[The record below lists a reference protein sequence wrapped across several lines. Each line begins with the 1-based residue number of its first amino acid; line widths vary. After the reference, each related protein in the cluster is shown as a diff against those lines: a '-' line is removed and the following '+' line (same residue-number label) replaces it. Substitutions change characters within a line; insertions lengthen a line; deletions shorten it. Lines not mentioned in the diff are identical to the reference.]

1 MSSLTSVCVY
11 CASSPGRSPAI
22 TEATR
27 GLGILLAEQ
36 GLELVYGG
44 GTVGLMGLV
53 ADTVMARGGTVRGVI
68 PTQLFP
74 REIAHRGLTEL
85 IEVDSMH
92 ARKTKMFELADAFIA
107 LPGGFGTL
115 EELAE
120 VTTWAQLGIHRK
132 PIGILNV
139 EGYYDG
145 LLQWLDRA
153 TAEQLLREE
162 NRALL
167 LEDTDPAALLAK
179 LRAYAPPPAKHK
191 WLELNE
197 S

>member
-1 MSSLTSVCVY
+1 MAELRSVCVY
-11 CASSPGRSPAI
+11 CASSPGTNPAI
-22 TEATR
+22 TDAARELAT
-27 GLGILLAEQ
+27 LLADE

-44 GTVGLMGLV
+44 GTLGLMGLI

-85 IEVDSMH
+85 IEVSSMH
-92 ARKTKMFELADAFIA
+92 ERKTKMFELADAFVA

-120 VTTWAQLGIHRK
+120 VTTWAQLGIHAK
-132 PIGILNV
+132 PVGLLNV

-145 LLQWLDRA
+145 LLTWLGRA
-153 TAEQLLREE
+153 VQDQLLRED

-167 LEDTDPAALLAK
+167 LEADDAPTLLQR
-179 LRAYAPPPAKHK
+179 LRAYSPPATKQK
-191 WLELNE
+191 WLDLNQT
-197 S
+197 